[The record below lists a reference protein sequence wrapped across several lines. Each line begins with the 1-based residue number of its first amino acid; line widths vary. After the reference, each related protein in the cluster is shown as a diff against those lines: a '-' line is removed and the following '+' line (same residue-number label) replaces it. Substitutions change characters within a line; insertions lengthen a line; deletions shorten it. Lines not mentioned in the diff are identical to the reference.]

1 MKTTPRFSKSFPLA
15 AVLAMLVALA
25 AIFFVAAAA
34 QNAPQ
39 GMRPDY
45 VTAADAHGAKI
56 PNLRRGEL
64 PELPGLRASFFF
76 VGPGIARAHALS
88 VIDMRD
94 VAPTLAHAV
103 HLPFSSADGKNLI
116 P

>member
-39 GMRPDY
+39 APLLVLISVDGMRPDY
-45 VTAADAHGAKI
+45 VTAANAHGVKI

-64 PELPGLRASFFF
+64 PELADLRASFFF
-76 VGPGIARAHALS
+76 VGPGMCAGACAGRY
-88 VIDMRD
+88 
-94 VAPTLAHAV
+94 
-103 HLPFSSADGKNLI
+103 
-116 P
+116 